1 MSATTETPSTEQAA
15 PAPSSERALT
25 PGQVRRRK
33 ARRRTVV
40 VIGVAVVL
48 LAAMLVS
55 TRYYTPAQ
63 VRAFNPP
70 AFEASVYVEKNFP
83 DITANLTAKAT
94 PIATLAPAV
103 DTDPAAAGK
112 QYGVDQG
119 GGNFAFP
126 TSAKGTVE
134 SVDENFAVL
143 KVDGVP
149 EGDTVRVPLGAALNG
164 TPVRDADGLAFGDF
178 PGQTDYQNVA
188 NELKLTMQSKVLQ
201 PADLANE
208 QGQQVSVVG
217 AYATGGPPNSF
228 IIQPVSI
235 EAGS

>member
-1 MSATTETPSTEQAA
+1 MSATTEAPSTEQAPRA
-15 PAPSSERALT
+15 SSERALT

-33 ARRRTVV
+33 ARRRSAV
-40 VIGVAVVL
+40 VIGAAVVL

-70 AFEASVYVEKNFP
+70 AFEAGAYVEQNFP
-83 DITANLTAKAT
+83 KITANLTDEAT
-94 PIATLAPAV
+94 SIATLAPAV
-103 DTDPAAAGK
+103 DADPAAAGE

-119 GGNFAFP
+119 SGAFAFP
-126 TSAKGTVE
+126 VSAQGTVA
-134 SVDENFAVL
+134 SVDANFAVL
-143 KVDGVP
+143 TVDGVP
-149 EGDTVRVPLGAALNG
+149 EGDTVRIPLGAALNG

-188 NELKLTMQSKVLQ
+188 NELKLTMQSQVLQ
-201 PADLANE
+201 PADLAGK
-208 QGQQVSVVG
+208 QGRQVSVVG
-217 AYATGGPPNSF
+217 AYASGGPPNSF